1 MEGWNE
7 TENELQPYT
16 SLFLANNAS
25 YVCIFWGFFQSLF
38 GMFALSEVLA
48 GAADIVGVGPR
59 VAVEPSCRT
68 GRYGERD
75 DPQL

>member
-1 MEGWNE
+1 
-7 TENELQPYT
+7 
-16 SLFLANNAS
+16 
-25 YVCIFWGFFQSLF
+25 
-38 GMFALSEVLA
+38 MFALSEVLA

-68 GRYGERD
+68 GRYDERD